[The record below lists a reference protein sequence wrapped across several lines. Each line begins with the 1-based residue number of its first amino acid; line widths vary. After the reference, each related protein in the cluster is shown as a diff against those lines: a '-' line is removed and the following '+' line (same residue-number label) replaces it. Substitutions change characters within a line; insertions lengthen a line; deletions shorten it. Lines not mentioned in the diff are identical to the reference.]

1 MKFLILSFLVSF
13 QVLSAPILLMTV
25 EGDKQGRFRAEG
37 RSDNKILASGFTYS
51 VKSPR
56 DVATGMASGKR
67 MHQPII
73 ISHEVG
79 ASSPQFF
86 QALVTNEILKNVILE
101 FYTVDRAGKQI
112 LSYTITLDDA
122 RVVDFNQKMDGDKV
136 WEDISFTFQKIEL
149 SNKTG
154 GTMAEDTWSIQ
165 R

>member
-1 MKFLILSFLVSF
+1 
-13 QVLSAPILLMTV
+13 
-25 EGDKQGRFRAEG
+25 
-37 RSDNKILASGFTYS
+37 
-51 VKSPR
+51 
-56 DVATGMASGKR
+56 
-67 MHQPII
+67 
-73 ISHEVG
+73 
-79 ASSPQFF
+79 
-86 QALVTNEILKNVILE
+86 LVTNEILKNVILE

-122 RVVDFNQKMDGDKV
+122 RVVDFNQKMEGEKV